1 VGRRSHAA
9 DVNGGRRCTSPA
21 AASRTN
27 RECQKRTND
36 PLILDVSQGAA
47 VFRVGV
53 PVALISFDT
62 LDGHLGHTA
71 VSRSKYETA
80 KPRS

>member
-1 VGRRSHAA
+1 
-9 DVNGGRRCTSPA
+9 
-21 AASRTN
+21 
-27 RECQKRTND
+27 
-36 PLILDVSQGAA
+36 VSQGAA